1 MAGNNLQTDE
11 AHAQQPFNLLTGKLN
26 NGAMQQNSRNHGMG
40 PGSQSLSMHV
50 VGSQGLQP
58 KTFQGGMHQVAHNK
72 ATSGGPGF
80 NNNVHMRQSQVVPGA
95 KQPSSR
101 QQTGVGLSGNL
112 MKSFQQ
118 ASQKQSFAQG
128 PNNQIN
134 SKRAASQ
141 G

>member
-1 MAGNNLQTDE
+1 
-11 AHAQQPFNLLTGKLN
+11 
-26 NGAMQQNSRNHGMG
+26 
-40 PGSQSLSMHV
+40 MHV

-58 KTFQGGMHQVAHNK
+58 KTFQNGMHQVAHNK

-80 NNNVHMRQSQVVPGA
+80 NNNAHMRQSHGVPGA
-95 KQPSSR
+95 KQASSR
-101 QQTGVGLSGNL
+101 QQAGVGISGNL

-128 PNNQIN
+128 ANVQAS

-141 G
+141 GQNALQGNQR